1 MKRTTRYAPQR
12 FGALGS
18 RDLGLRSESAE
29 AQIVEPEV
37 RPSTPR
43 RRGPRKPPTF
53 SRCRMR
59 PVRLPLAA
67 EEKRGA
73 QWERAKR
80 ANVYRDRS
88 GRWRVRLA
96 CQAGSIVVGR
106 GREAREKA
114 YVLANL
120 HRMVDVP
127 VTF

>member
-18 RDLGLRSESAE
+18 RDLGLRSEAE
-29 AQIVEPEV
+29 GTILPDEPQ
-37 RPSTPR
+37 PR
-43 RRGPRKPPTF
+43 EPRKTRGPKRAPTF

-67 EEKRGA
+67 EGKRGA

-80 ANVYRDRS
+80 ASVYRDRS

-96 CQAGSIVVGR
+96 CQSASIIIGR